1 MNKQAMLNYIFDYAD
16 SLMNASGY
24 TVLPYYDLDNSTMNR
39 IQAYFSSDINS
50 DNIIALISTSVFD
63 SGKTGIVFT
72 NYAVYTRD
80 WGILPETDTNFLFE
94 YDTASF
100 TSSNDFQIGVLTYIM
115 ERLFEISMNDTAKEI
130 AKDFKDIAQ
139 SFKNWL
145 DS

>member
-39 IQAYFSSDINS
+39 IQTYFSSDINS
-50 DNIIALISTSVFD
+50 DNIIA
-63 SGKTGIVFT
+63 

>member
-39 IQAYFSSDINS
+39 IQTYFSSDINS

-100 TSSNDFQIGVLTYIM
+100 TTYIM

>member
-24 TVLPYYDLDNSTMNR
+24 TILPYYDLDNSTMNR
-39 IQAYFSSDINS
+39 IQSYFSSDINS
-50 DNIIALISTSVFD
+50 DNIVALISTSVFD
-63 SGKTGIVFT
+63 PGKTGIVFT

-80 WGILPETDTNFLFE
+80 WGILPETDINFLYE

-115 ERLFEISMNDTAKEI
+115 ERLFEISINDTAKEI

>member
-1 MNKQAMLNYIFDYAD
+1 ML
-16 SLMNASGY
+16 SLLSY
-24 TVLPYYDLDNSTMNR
+24 FHSLFT
-39 IQAYFSSDINS
+39 YFSSDINS